1 MENEEAKIGLCLWP
15 KGVTRATK
23 EPSRPV
29 YPSKDRAPVY
39 DCANGF
45 NKNIPGVVIPK
56 LEDIKSF
63 DYFFE
68 EF

>member
-1 MENEEAKIGLCLWP
+1 MDNEEAKIGLCLWP

-29 YPSKDRAPVY
+29 SPPKDRARVY
-39 DCANGF
+39 ACAKGLN
-45 NKNIPGVVIPK
+45 NKIPGVFIPK
-56 LEDIKSF
+56 LEDSKSF
-63 DYFFE
+63 DYFFK

>member
-1 MENEEAKIGLCLWP
+1 MENEETTIGLCLWP
-15 KGVTRATK
+15 KGVTQATK

-29 YPSKDRAPVY
+29 YPPKERARVYACAKD
-39 DCANGF
+39 F
-45 NKNIPGVVIPK
+45 NNKISGVVIPK